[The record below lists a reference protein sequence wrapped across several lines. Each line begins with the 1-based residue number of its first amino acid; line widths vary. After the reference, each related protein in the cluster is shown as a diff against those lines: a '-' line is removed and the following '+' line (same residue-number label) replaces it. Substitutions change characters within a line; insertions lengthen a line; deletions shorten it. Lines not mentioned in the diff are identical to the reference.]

1 MCNPHK
7 KGFSSYCSSHL
18 GTLNSQDSK
27 AKVDIA
33 LKVNVYFKLQ
43 FHQWL
48 DMVAVSYGIALLF
61 QHNGSSIEFQIATGF
76 KDQLCTPKTPWPLL
90 YYKLGK
96 KGGVTCDGSAPHG
109 ALLLGGVK
117 MKELERNLF
126 AYLI

>member
-7 KGFSSYCSSHL
+7 KGFSSYCSYHL

-48 DMVAVSYGIALLF
+48 DMVAVSYGTALLF
-61 QHNGSSIEFQIATGF
+61 QHNESSIEFQIATRF

-96 KGGVTCDGSAPHG
+96 KGG
-109 ALLLGGVK
+109 
-117 MKELERNLF
+117 
-126 AYLI
+126 